1 MSINLLYICIHT
13 YIHNYIY
20 INSLTYFHLYSILK
34 FISCYF
40 SIKGKYTKI
49 MNQFKVSIKAKN
61 TFFQIKKLMNYAP
74 NPYGGSDDMPF
85 CNNFKL
91 SIFHSV
97 LEIIY
102 LFSYRKCQNIY
113 YRTLS
118 FMNLAPRNIS
128 AD

>member
-1 MSINLLYICIHT
+1 MSVNLLYI
-13 YIHNYIY
+13 YIY
-20 INSLTYFHLYSILK
+20 IYILEHILITPFIFIIINSFVLFLSRWQVHGNIEHV
-34 FISCYF
+34 
-40 SIKGKYTKI
+40 
-49 MNQFKVSIKAKN
+49 KVSIKAKSN
-61 TFFQIKKLMNYAP
+61 SSKKKLLTHAL
-74 NPYGGSDDMPF
+74 NPYEDIDDLPF